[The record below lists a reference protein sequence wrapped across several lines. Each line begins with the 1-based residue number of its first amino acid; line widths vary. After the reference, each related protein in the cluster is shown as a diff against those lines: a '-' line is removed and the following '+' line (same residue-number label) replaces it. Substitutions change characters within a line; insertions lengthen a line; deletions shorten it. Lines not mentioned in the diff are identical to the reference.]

1 MSSVNRLKW
10 CGFLLLLLPFTAN
23 AQSNYSIGAGDEIRM
38 TVYGQPELSIDVQVN
53 NDGSVEIPLLG
64 SIKVAGRSSGDAAA
78 LIAGR
83 YENGNVLKNP
93 QVNVLITKYRS
104 HVVSILGKVNR
115 PGKLV
120 LEGSTTL
127 TQAIAWAGGVA
138 DAGSERII
146 LVRTDANSK
155 QERREYDLQKLLGK
169 EGDTNSV
176 IWLQDGDTIYVPNAG
191 RFYVSGEVRGPG
203 MYPLDRPLNVMQAV
217 GVGGGI
223 TSRASDRSIKLFRK
237 QTDGS
242 VKELRAKP
250 EDTVM
255 DGDILVVQESLF

>member
-1 MSSVNRLKW
+1 MNSVNRLKW
-10 CGFLLLLLPFTAN
+10 CGILLLLMPFTAN

-38 TVYGQPELSIDVQVN
+38 TVYGQPELNTEAQVN
-53 NDGSVEIPLLG
+53 NDGSVEIPLVG
-64 SIKVAGRSSGDAAA
+64 SIKIAGRSSGDAAT

-83 YENGNVLKNP
+83 YENANVLKNP

-104 HVVSILGKVNR
+104 HVVSILGKVSR

-138 DAGSERII
+138 DTGSERLI
-146 LVRTDANSK
+146 LVRTDANGK
-155 QERREYDLQKLLGK
+155 QERREYDLQKILGK
-169 EGDTNSV
+169 EADSSSV
-176 IWLQDGDTIYVPNAG
+176 VWLQDGDTIYVPNAG

-223 TSRASDRSIKLFRK
+223 TSRASERSIKLFRK
-237 QTDGS
+237 QADGT

-255 DGDILVVQESLF
+255 DGDVLVVQESLF

>member
-1 MSSVNRLKW
+1 MNSVKRLKW

-23 AQSNYSIGAGDEIRM
+23 AQSNYSIGAGDEIKM
-38 TVYGQPELSIDVQVN
+38 TVYGQPELSIDAQVN
-53 NDGSVEIPLLG
+53 NDGTVEIPLLG
-64 SIKVAGRSSGDAAA
+64 SLKISGRSSGDAAK
-78 LIAGR
+78 LIADR
-83 YENGNVLKNP
+83 YQNGNVLKNP

-104 HVVSILGKVNR
+104 HVVSILGKVAR

-120 LEGSTTL
+120 LEGSTSL
-127 TQAIAWAGGVA
+127 TQAIAWAGGVL

-146 LVRTDANSK
+146 LVRTDANGK
-155 QERREYDLQKLLGK
+155 QERREYDLQKVLGK
-169 EGDTNSV
+169 EVDNSPIV
-176 IWLQDGDTIYVPNAG
+176 WLQDGDTLYVPNAG
-191 RFYVSGEVRGPG
+191 RFYVSGEVRTPG

-223 TSRASDRSIKLFRK
+223 TTRASERSVKLFRK

-250 EDTVM
+250 EDTVQ